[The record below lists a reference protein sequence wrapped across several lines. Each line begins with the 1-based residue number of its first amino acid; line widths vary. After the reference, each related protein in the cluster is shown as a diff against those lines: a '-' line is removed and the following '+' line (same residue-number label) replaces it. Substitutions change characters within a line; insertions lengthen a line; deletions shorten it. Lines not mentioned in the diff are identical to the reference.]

1 MSMPLVHSSS
11 YIELSMYV
19 YNCKTFF
26 SFTFRSIKYKVYC
39 ANCARHLA
47 DDHGLKL
54 FFEIEWLT
62 VVLQRCLPF
71 FELSRVLLFAHKK
84 SWKLQHVKHKRS
96 TTRKKLCSEA
106 IKVTHVFRK
115 RRTQNN
121 AIVWGSPNGAHFFKT
136 MIFPK
141 LLSLFWV
148 LRWWLYRNPMSL
160 NHSKPAEEEED
171 ILHTYHNHDATTLA
185 DSATNGHLVFPFYS
199 LRGSQ
204 SRGGQVHHTSK
215 KGRALEKHQDPKN
228 NHHHFS
234 YLRHLMLVV
243 CHYAYQVFACFETN
257 THAKMSK
264 RLADGIQ

>member
-1 MSMPLVHSSS
+1 MPTVRVIWQMIMALN
-11 YIELSMYV
+11 Y
-19 YNCKTFF
+19 F
-26 SFTFRSIKYKVYC
+26 
-39 ANCARHLA
+39 
-47 DDHGLKL
+47 LKL
-54 FFEIEWLT
+54 NGWQWYYKDVCHFLSFPAFFCSHI
-62 VVLQRCLPF
+62 
-71 FELSRVLLFAHKK
+71 
-84 SWKLQHVKHKRS
+84 KRAES
-96 TTRKKLCSEA
+96 YSMLNTKEVPPVKKLCSEA

>member
-96 TTRKKLCSEA
+96 TTRKKSCVPKQLKLRMFFVKGEHRITLLFGEVQMVLIFS
-106 IKVTHVFRK
+106 K
-115 RRTQNN
+115 R
-121 AIVWGSPNGAHFFKT
+121 W
-136 MIFPK
+136 
-141 LLSLFWV
+141 
-148 LRWWLYRNPMSL
+148 YSL
-160 NHSKPAEEEED
+160 N
-171 ILHTYHNHDATTLA
+171 
-185 DSATNGHLVFPFYS
+185 
-199 LRGSQ
+199 
-204 SRGGQVHHTSK
+204 
-215 KGRALEKHQDPKN
+215 
-228 NHHHFS
+228 
-234 YLRHLMLVV
+234 
-243 CHYAYQVFACFETN
+243 C
-257 THAKMSK
+257 
-264 RLADGIQ
+264 